1 MKKINLELQTI
12 HVESRIIKSR
22 VTVKVGK
29 PIFDCCDDE
38 CAQFLGFANREEYRK
53 KMNSKS
59 GYKEVIKLMGEA

>member
-38 CAQFLGFANREEYRK
+38 CAQTLGFATREEYRR

-59 GYKEVIKLMGEA
+59 GYKDVINLMGKA